1 MHKTSAAMNH
11 LNAPASLDWFPAL
24 AVLAVGLVL
33 GAVLV
38 WRVFAASRHAAR
50 TSAGVPV
57 QVRDLEGKR
66 DALLRQLREM
76 EDTASKSAPEQLARE
91 RYALELDAARVLLAL
106 DERGL
111 SANATPATRRA
122 GVRGYLWGTGSV
134 TALLLVGFFVV
145 QSAKPREPGGS
156 VTGEVPIS
164 SRGGTGE
171 ATERKEAE
179 IQAALARNPDEVD
192 ARLALA
198 RLYAARR
205 DWKAVATQTARV
217 LDLAPGN
224 PQALAYQGL
233 LNLIAGTFI
242 AIAVMDGI
250 AGQNEVAV
258 DALEKALAADPALMD
273 GYLYLTVAYVR
284 MGRMQDAEEAA
295 AKASRRFP
303 QRAGEFRRLLATLRN
318 RDPAGRP
325 AKP

>member
-1 MHKTSAAMNH
+1 M
-11 LNAPASLDWFPAL
+11 NAPASLDWFPAL

-106 DERGL
+106 DERGV

-217 LDLAPGN
+217 LELAPGN

-233 LNLIAGTFI
+233 LGL
-242 AIAVMDGI
+242 I

-258 DALEKALAADPALMD
+258 DALEKALAADPSLMD

>member
-1 MHKTSAAMNH
+1 M
-11 LNAPASLDWFPAL
+11 NAPASLDWFPAL

-145 QSAKPREPGGS
+145 QSAKLREPGGS

-233 LNLIAGTFI
+233 LSL
-242 AIAVMDGI
+242 I

>member
-1 MHKTSAAMNH
+1 M
-11 LNAPASLDWFPAL
+11 NAPASLDWFPAL

-217 LDLAPGN
+217 PDLAPGN

-233 LNLIAGTFI
+233 LNL
-242 AIAVMDGI
+242 I

>member
-1 MHKTSAAMNH
+1 
-11 LNAPASLDWFPAL
+11 
-24 AVLAVGLVL
+24 
-33 GAVLV
+33 
-38 WRVFAASRHAAR
+38 
-50 TSAGVPV
+50 
-57 QVRDLEGKR
+57 
-66 DALLRQLREM
+66 
-76 EDTASKSAPEQLARE
+76 
-91 RYALELDAARVLLAL
+91 L

-122 GVRGYLWGTGSV
+122 GVRGYLWGTGSA

-205 DWKAVATQTARV
+205 DWKAVATPTARA

-224 PQALAYQGL
+224 PQARAYQGL
-233 LNLIAGTFI
+233 LSP
-242 AIAVMDGI
+242 I
-250 AGQNEVAV
+250 AGQNEG
-258 DALEKALAADPALMD
+258 ALGALGQTPGPGPLW
-273 GYLYLTVAYVR
+273 L
-284 MGRMQDAEEAA
+284 
-295 AKASRRFP
+295 
-303 QRAGEFRRLLATLRN
+303 AGQ
-318 RDPAGRP
+318 
-325 AKP
+325 